1 MSISSFFII
10 SKSGGMIYKF
20 LKQDEKNM
28 KKRVMSKS
36 SPNRN
41 DKTTKDGP
49 NMDENDGVNAINTAN
64 DANCVYKTDGN
75 KDGQGATSNT
85 VNSSGHTERIG
96 SQIVLAH
103 LQTTNLNDLLVLN
116 STLHT
121 IHQMATTIYGQSQK
135 FYIYL
140 HGLTLSMFRT
150 MTGYTFVFIGDEKAG
165 DKLVDSVY
173 REFNLYVLRNPAYM
187 DDMPINL
194 CTFKPYKYF

>member
-1 MSISSFFII
+1 
-10 SKSGGMIYKF
+10 MIYKF

-28 KKRVMSKS
+28 KERVMSKNS
-36 SPNRN
+36 SNRN
-41 DKTTKDGP
+41 EKATKNGP
-49 NMDENDGVNAINTAN
+49 DADENRGVNAINTAN
-64 DANCVYKTDGN
+64 DANSVYKTDEN
-75 KDGQGATSNT
+75 KDKQGTTSNT
-85 VNSSGHTERIG
+85 VNSNDRTEHIG
-96 SQIVLAH
+96 NQNVLAH

-135 FYIYL
+135 FHIYL

-150 MTGYTFVFIGDEKAG
+150 MTGYTFVFIGDEKAS
-165 DKLVDSVY
+165 DKLIDSVY